1 MSNSPSPTH
10 DGDVASSPVLPRPTR
25 SDPAARYPPDF
36 HPFVGNVA
44 SMAASTA
51 TIVAVLSVIP
61 GFG

>member
-1 MSNSPSPTH
+1 M
-10 DGDVASSPVLPRPTR
+10 ASSPVLPRPTR

>member
-1 MSNSPSPTH
+1 MGPPSAAA
-10 DGDVASSPVLPRPTR
+10 VARR
-25 SDPAARYPPDF
+25 SPPDF
-36 HPFVGNVA
+36 HPFIGNVA